1 MAGQVLDDV
10 DMLRNRTGG
19 IMAVSEARIRAT
31 RKYERKNPEKNRRTK
46 YRSTAKTFIRHYAD
60 QKDIEDL
67 RELLN
72 QRESE
77 LVADIE
83 DNSPV
88 K

>member
-1 MAGQVLDDV
+1 
-10 DMLRNRTGG
+10 
-19 IMAVSEARIRAT
+19 MAVSEAQLRAT
-31 RKYERKNPEKNRRTK
+31 RKYERKNPEENRRVK

-60 QKDIEDL
+60 QKDIAAL

-83 DNSPV
+83 GRSPV